1 MLSKERFLYIALLLL
16 SSVFISYLFFSE
28 DESYVEQY
36 NFEIKKLEQKIDS
49 LHNINHELTYK
60 VDTLQI
66 QIKELDLELG
76 LKDNRIK
83 SLKYEINTKMD
94 AVDSFNVSELEKF
107 FTDRYR
113 QYNDSIKKTNSPIS
127 N

>member
-1 MLSKERFLYIALLLL
+1 MSSKERFLYIALLLL

-36 NFEIKKLEQKIDS
+36 NFKIKKLEQKIDS

-60 VDTLQI
+60 VDTLETQV
-66 QIKELDLELG
+66 KELDLELG

-94 AVDSFNVSELEKF
+94 AVDSFNISELEKF

-113 QYNDSIKKTNSPIS
+113 QYNDSIKKTNSPVS

>member
-49 LHNINHELTYK
+49 LHNINHKLTYK

-94 AVDSFNVSELEKF
+94 AVSSFNVSELEKF